1 MASPILIADDSATVR
16 QIVQVTLTQAGWP
29 VVVARNGREA
39 LNLAQEQQ
47 AALVITDWNM
57 PEMGG
62 LELLRALRDQPA
74 YASIPILVLTTE
86 TGEDDKDAA
95 REAGASGWI
104 GKPVD
109 PRILLDVVS
118 SLLPLPHDGD
128 HGRIQQE

>member
-16 QIVQVTLTQAGWP
+16 QIVQATLTQAGWP
-29 VVVARNGREA
+29 VLVGHNGREA
-39 LNLAQEQQ
+39 LSHAQAQQ

-62 LELLRALRDQPA
+62 LELLRALRALPS

-86 TGEDDKDAA
+86 TGEKDKEAA
-95 REAGASGWI
+95 RDAGASGWI

-109 PRILLDVVS
+109 PRTLLDVVS
-118 SLLPLPHDGD
+118 SLLPLPVTGN